1 MRGLLVLFFWIA
13 VGYFVGA
20 KWPGVAQKVGVA

>member
-1 MRGLLVLFFWIA
+1 MKWMPVIILFA

-20 KWPGVAQKVGVA
+20 KWPVAAQKVGVV